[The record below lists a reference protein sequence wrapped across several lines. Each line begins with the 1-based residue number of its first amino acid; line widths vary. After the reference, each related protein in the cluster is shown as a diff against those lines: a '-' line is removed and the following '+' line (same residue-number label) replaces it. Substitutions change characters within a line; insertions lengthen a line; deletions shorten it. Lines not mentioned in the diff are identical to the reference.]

1 MVKGR
6 SALGWRMYVLE
17 TVIFFG
23 ILHLFALFQLK
34 KLFLTR
40 IEEFIEQIGD
50 LEMNFQAPS
59 IEMSERAMEIQ
70 AQAQKTGAILD
81 FFRSMMHP
89 QISVSEVKARD
100 ESGKFV

>member
-17 TVIFFG
+17 PGLFFG
-23 ILHLFALFQLK
+23 LFQLK

-81 FFRSMMHP
+81 FFRSMMQP
-89 QISVSEVKARD
+89 QISVNEVKARD